1 MSRRN
6 LILRM
11 SRWMRD
17 WRMVICRG
25 RESRGL
31 MGISF
36 GLLRPGFRI
45 PNYMVVVVAPGRILE
60 DTESLQ
66 QKSLASIPAMP
77 G

>member
-1 MSRRN
+1 
-6 LILRM
+6 
-11 SRWMRD
+11 
-17 WRMVICRG
+17 MVICPG

-45 PNYMVVVVAPGRILE
+45 PNYMVVVVVVVVAPGRILE